1 MRTASEST
9 STTHTDITRAST
21 AGGANESA
29 VVSHTVHTAKAQHA
43 LSLFANLRADLC
55 TSTSLQSSKSAA
67 HAASEA
73 RASSATRCRTSAPS
87 SYAHTLDTH
96 ARLTSSTSAASPNAD
111 AVRFSTLH
119 DLQRSGISCKADD
132 AVAPQAYTEAE
143 LEMLSPVQLRHQ
155 LRVAAAVTQRLHQRS
170 QRLEKEVDAWKH
182 KYAGLE
188 AKTAAEMRE
197 VGIDEGKL
205 TERQTFSASLPDG
218 THPHQSIVAPSSLT
232 AAVAAT
238 ASALAATQS
247 LEVTEARSR
256 QLETEV
262 KRLTAHKQ
270 ELTKRLYVAE
280 QTVGALKEK
289 LRIMAAISPAT
300 SSAASSPLGV
310 AKTTAGE
317 SASDK
322 SRSKALESGATT
334 TPTRA
339 PPSPSG
345 TATKSEMVDPC
356 SDGTV
361 CVDGAG
367 GESFARLRSTVRELQ
382 RRLDLS
388 EARVEQA
395 EQIHLD
401 ALLLHRESTP
411 SAVALVNAEVQKLF
425 QLMQQQ
431 LLSNAVQQQAER
443 ARMSEL
449 LYQLQ
454 CQQRAP

>member
-1 MRTASEST
+1 
-9 STTHTDITRAST
+9 
-21 AGGANESA
+21 
-29 VVSHTVHTAKAQHA
+29 
-43 LSLFANLRADLC
+43 
-55 TSTSLQSSKSAA
+55 
-67 HAASEA
+67 
-73 RASSATRCRTSAPS
+73 
-87 SYAHTLDTH
+87 
-96 ARLTSSTSAASPNAD
+96 
-111 AVRFSTLH
+111 
-119 DLQRSGISCKADD
+119 
-132 AVAPQAYTEAE
+132 
-143 LEMLSPVQLRHQ
+143 
-155 LRVAAAVTQRLHQRS
+155 
-170 QRLEKEVDAWKH
+170 
-182 KYAGLE
+182 
-188 AKTAAEMRE
+188 
-197 VGIDEGKL
+197 
-205 TERQTFSASLPDG
+205 
-218 THPHQSIVAPSSLT
+218 
-232 AAVAAT
+232 
-238 ASALAATQS
+238 
-247 LEVTEARSR
+247 
-256 QLETEV
+256 
-262 KRLTAHKQ
+262 
-270 ELTKRLYVAE
+270 
-280 QTVGALKEK
+280 
-289 LRIMAAISPAT
+289 MAAISPGT

-361 CVDGAG
+361 GVDGAG

-431 LLSNAVQQQAER
+431 LLLNAVQQQAER